1 MVGGIHWDRTS
12 FGAAL
17 GGQLRVVYVFA
28 AVTLSVTTLLT
39 LVSIPERPL
48 RPAGEKRPAMKSPSL
63 PLPPSPAAAG
73 RQEVGGADAGPC
85 AGSSSPASP
94 LSPLTPKYGSFASG
108 DGSPTGLSAFASSF
122 ALASTDSVLI
132 DCFTGSHDHDLAM
145 PGSVPKPAISV
156 SFPRAPD
163 GFYHQDRGRGERRE
177 GAAAAGGDGD
187 VLRVGSL
194 DTSKPRAA
202 GILKRPQTLAL
213 PDAAGGNGPDT
224 GRRRTVTFS
233 QQVNTNGGGGQRA
246 PRRVPLLPW
255 SVGRPGGGGWSAG
268 KGAARR
274 RGGGGTR
281 CEAAGLRLTAAPPPG
296 HGGRGGPFT
305 LRRVPRW

>member
-12 FGAAL
+12 FGTAL
-17 GGQLRVVYVFA
+17 GGQLRVVYIFA
-28 AVTLSVTTLLT
+28 AVTLSVTTILT

-48 RPAGEKRPAMKSPSL
+48 RPPGEKRPAMKSPSL
-63 PLPPSPAAAG
+63 PLPPSPPVAGHQEAAH
-73 RQEVGGADAGPC
+73 ADAVPC
-85 AGSSSPASP
+85 RTDAGLYASFSSPVSP
-94 LSPLTPKYGSFASG
+94 LSPLTPKYGSFVSG

-122 ALASTDSVLI
+122 ALANTDSVLI
-132 DCFTGSHDHDLAM
+132 DCFTGSHDPYLAI
-145 PGSVPKPAISV
+145 PSSVPKPAISV

-163 GFYHQDRGRGERRE
+163 GFYHQDGGLGERRE
-177 GAAAAGGDGD
+177 GATAAGGDGD

-233 QQVNTNGGGGQRA
+233 QQVKTGAGFRGCRTVSPSFPRWLEDGEVRSAWGGS
-246 PRRVPLLPW
+246 P
-255 SVGRPGGGGWSAG
+255 GRPGWQRDS
-268 KGAARR
+268 R
-274 RGGGGTR
+274 
-281 CEAAGLRLTAAPPPG
+281 
-296 HGGRGGPFT
+296 
-305 LRRVPRW
+305 